1 MMCALLGSA
10 FWVPLLYQRPAEV
23 LVARAGFWA
32 VLNQDRFS
40 WSPGGPSI
48 ARLCLVALPPS
59 SSPARMGRC
68 WETTQCGPDPMAS
81 LTCHA
86 HLKGGG
92 REEEKLC
99 GQLIVSVKRSSFL
112 FWNFSRISASYPIS
126 PDEFQQEGWT
136 LFGFRFVF
144 SCSSEHVWCPRGHA
158 DKGAP
163 WEKLW
168 NS

>member
-10 FWVPLLYQRPAEV
+10 FWVPLLYQRPAEAF
-23 LVARAGFWA
+23 VAQAGFWV
-32 VLNQDRFS
+32 VLNLDRFS
-40 WSPGGPSI
+40 WSPDGPSI
-48 ARLCLVALPPS
+48 AKLGLVALTLS
-59 SSPARMGRC
+59 SSLARMGRC
-68 WETTQCGPDPMAS
+68 WGTVQCGPDPVAS
-81 LTCHA
+81 VTCHV

-92 REEEKLC
+92 KEEEKLC

-112 FWNFSRISASYPIS
+112 FWNFSRIFASYPIS

-136 LFGFRFVF
+136 LFGFRFIF
-144 SCSSEHVWCPRGHA
+144 SHSSDHVWCPQGHA

-163 WEKLW
+163 WEKLG